1 MAASAKETTDDLKK
15 QLETLREDVN
25 TLVSTL
31 SSTAKE
37 KANRSAEELS
47 EEITLLSEEMK
58 AKGENA
64 VNQAELAIIEK
75 PFQSLV
81 VALGVG
87 FVIGAMI
94 RR

>member
-1 MAASAKETTDDLKK
+1 MAASAKDTTDDLKE

-31 SSTAKE
+31 SSTAKG
-37 KANRSAEELS
+37 KANRTAEELS
-47 EEITLLSEEMK
+47 SEITRLSDELQT
-58 AKGENA
+58 KGHNA
-64 VNQAELAIIEK
+64 LERAEDTITEK
-75 PFQSLV
+75 PFQSLM

-87 FVIGAMI
+87 FLIGAMT